1 MNLLIANGGE
11 RGDHHIEAIKPAP
24 VLNVVKAHRARGGE
38 QQQGDNDDLE
48 QAKALQVQAELL
60 IASILDQTANLTTE
74 ARRARRK
81 LAGAHEG

>member
-1 MNLLIANGGE
+1 
-11 RGDHHIEAIKPAP
+11 

-60 IASILDQTANLTTE
+60 IASILDQTANLTTQT
-74 ARRARRK
+74 RRARRK